1 MSATITLTLTPETE
15 QRLRRLIDSGRYRD
29 AESAIDQALAL
40 LETEDQR
47 RLAELRELALAGHN
61 SGIAGELD
69 DERWDAILQ
78 RASERLGRGEWP
90 DPPSSALPF
99 EHATHLTIPDVS
111 RQSS

>member
-1 MSATITLTLTPETE
+1 MSATITLTLTPEME
-15 QRLRRLIDSGRYRD
+15 QRLRRLIDSGRYSD

-47 RLAELRELALAGHN
+47 RLAELRELALAGHK

-78 RASERLGRGEWP
+78 RASERLRRGEWP
-90 DPPSSALPF
+90 NPTSSALPF
-99 EHATHLTIPDVS
+99 DQETHFTTLDVS
-111 RQSS
+111 R